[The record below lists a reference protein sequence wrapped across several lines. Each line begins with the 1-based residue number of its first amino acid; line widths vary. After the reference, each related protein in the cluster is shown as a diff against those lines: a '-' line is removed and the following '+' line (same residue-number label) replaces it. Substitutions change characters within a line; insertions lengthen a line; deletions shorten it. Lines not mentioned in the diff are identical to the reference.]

1 MGKDDFINAGRHG
14 DTVLLS
20 MNPIPEGIKE
30 KLLDALAED
39 IANQPLVPLHM
50 FTPDNPPPKNWLSN
64 LPIVKSIKPEFIRPK
79 DSQDL
84 LRCPFEIN
92 NRTLKELIE
101 ESQYTMPLQIITS
114 KEKTVMQA
122 KTVFD
127 LYFKRAYEA
136 LNKAEEDQLDQ
147 LVEEDENTKL
157 IDKTFKQ
164 LNDSLMDVP
173 KDYQGF
179 HLYRARSTMMAHCTC
194 STRKKVEEWSERVTK
209 ERKWLD
215 RMHEEVEAQLLSCET
230 YEQAREILRT
240 YDIIDCC
247 GEMQEYK
254 PF

>member
-1 MGKDDFINAGRHG
+1 MENNPTPINVLDEESRRRMFEIP
-14 DTVLLS
+14 DTVFRR
-20 MNPIPEGIKE
+20 
-30 KLLDALAED
+30 
-39 IANQPLVPLHM
+39 H
-50 FTPDNPPPKNWLSN
+50 TPDKHHEDPRLMLQFLRSPFPANAV
-64 LPIVKSIKPEFIRPK
+64 VKV
-79 DSQDL
+79 
-84 LRCPFEIN
+84 PFELEDLTHSIETVPCFAEIPN
-92 NRTLKELIE
+92 NTTRT
-101 ESQYTMPLQIITS
+101 

-122 KTVFD
+122 QTVFD

-230 YEQAREILRT
+230 YEQAREILRV
-240 YDIIDCC
+240 YDIIDNS

>member
-1 MGKDDFINAGRHG
+1 
-14 DTVLLS
+14 
-20 MNPIPEGIKE
+20 
-30 KLLDALAED
+30 
-39 IANQPLVPLHM
+39 
-50 FTPDNPPPKNWLSN
+50 
-64 LPIVKSIKPEFIRPK
+64 
-79 DSQDL
+79 
-84 LRCPFEIN
+84 
-92 NRTLKELIE
+92 
-101 ESQYTMPLQIITS
+101 
-114 KEKTVMQA
+114 MQA
-122 KTVFD
+122 QTVFD

-230 YEQAREILRT
+230 YEQAREILRV
-240 YDIIDCC
+240 YDIINNA